1 MEIIAG
7 ITAPLPQIAAEAGQ
21 LESNGADVI
30 GAAEL
35 GHDPLN
41 QLLLAATGTQR
52 ARLMTGIAVAF
63 ARSPM
68 TLALAAHDVN
78 SLSGGRLMLGI
89 GSQIKPHIEKRYS
102 MPWSKP
108 AARMREYVM
117 ALKAIWAAWYE
128 GAPLDFR
135 GEFYHH
141 TLMTPMFTPLDGE
154 HGAPPVLV
162 AAVGPLMSENA
173 AEVAD
178 GVLLH
183 AFTTEEYVRT
193 VTLPAIEAGLAKGGR
208 DRSELK
214 IVGAPFLVTGK
225 TEEEFARVKL
235 AALNQIAFYG
245 STPAYRGVLESVGYG
260 ELQGELNAL
269 SKQGRWPEMGQCV
282 DDTLLEKIAVVGEP
296 QQIGSK
302 LVQRYGDVFDAC
314 QTTVYSGEGY
324 SAGEFSQEIAAAIKH
339 AAG

>member
-1 MEIIAG
+1 MEMMAGLSGSLAGIAG
-7 ITAPLPQIAAEAGQ
+7 EARK
-21 LESNGADVI
+21 LEEQGADIV
-30 GAAEL
+30 GVAEL
-35 GHDPLN
+35 GHDPLT
-41 QLLLAATGTQR
+41 QLTLAATGTER
-52 ARLMTGIAVAF
+52 VKLMTGIAVAF

-68 TLALAAHDVN
+68 TLALSAHDVN
-78 SLSGGRLMLGI
+78 SLSGGRLLLGI

-108 AARMREYVM
+108 AARMRKYVM

-135 GEFYHH
+135 GEFYNH
-141 TLMTPMFTPLDGE
+141 TLMTPMFTPTDKE

-162 AAVGPLMSENA
+162 AAVGPLMTENA

-178 GVLLH
+178 GILLH

-193 VTLPAIEAGLAKGGR
+193 VTLPAMEAGLAKAGR
-208 DRSELK
+208 SRSDLQM
-214 IVGAPFLVTGK
+214 VGTPFLVTGR
-225 TEEEFARVKL
+225 TEEEFAQVRLSAV
-235 AALNQIAFYG
+235 NQIAFYG

-269 SKQGRWPEMGQCV
+269 SKQGKWLEMGQCI

-296 QQIGSK
+296 QDIAAK
-302 LVQRYGDVFDAC
+302 IVQRYGDIFDVCQAMVFSGDA
-314 QTTVYSGEGY
+314 Y
-324 SAGEFSQEIAAAIKH
+324 SAGVFNTEITTALKQASK
-339 AAG
+339 

>member
-7 ITAPLPQIAAEAGQ
+7 ITAPLNGIAEEAAE
-21 LESNGADVI
+21 LESMGADVL

-35 GHDPLN
+35 GHDPIT
-41 QLLLAATGTQR
+41 QLLLASTGTER
-52 ARLMTGIAVAF
+52 VKLMTGIAVAF

-78 SLSGGRLMLGI
+78 SVSGGRLMLGI

-108 AARMREYVM
+108 AARMREYVL

-135 GEFYHH
+135 GEFYNH
-141 TLMTPMFTPLDGE
+141 TLMTPMFTPPDGE

-162 AAVGPLMSENA
+162 AAVGPLMTENA

-178 GVLLH
+178 GILLH

-193 VTLPAIEAGLAKGGR
+193 VTLPAMEAGLDKSGR
-208 DRSELK
+208 GRSDLK
-214 IVGAPFLVTGK
+214 IVGAPFLVTGS
-225 TEEEFARVKL
+225 TEEEFAQVKL
-235 AALNQIAFYG
+235 AAVNQIAFYG

-260 ELQGELNAL
+260 ELQGELNAI
-269 SKQGRWPEMGQCV
+269 SKQGKWVEMGQCI
-282 DDTLLEKIAVVGEP
+282 DDALLEKIAVVGEP
-296 QQIGSK
+296 QEIGTK
-302 LVQRYGDVFDAC
+302 LVQRYGDIFDLCQATVFSGDA
-314 QTTVYSGEGY
+314 Y
-324 SAGEFSQEIAAAIKH
+324 SAGQFNKSSADAVKQATS
-339 AAG
+339 